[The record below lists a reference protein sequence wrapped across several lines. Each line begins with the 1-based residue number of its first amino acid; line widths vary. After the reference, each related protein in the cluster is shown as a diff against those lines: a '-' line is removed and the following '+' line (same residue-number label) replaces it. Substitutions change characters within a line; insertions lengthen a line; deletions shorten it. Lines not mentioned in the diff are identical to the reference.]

1 MQDLW
6 LAFMRDPVNGLPQQ
20 GWNPYVPGD
29 EGRAIEFAWDGEV
42 QGFVGLDA
50 FDENCEGSPATTPV
64 VGAVPPDNTGVGVV

>member
-20 GWNPYVPGD
+20 GWNAYE
-29 EGRAIEFAWDGEV
+29 EGQEGTVIEFAWEEQV
-42 QGFVGLDA
+42 QQFMSLTE
-50 FDENCEGSPATTPV
+50 FDELCMGSPATTPV